1 MCGSIWRPARRSWPS
16 APRSWPIP
24 ACLSAL
30 SQSWP
35 AMAELILALDLP
47 TRREALR
54 LLDVLPALRWVKVG
68 SILMTAEGPG
78 LVRELVH
85 RGLQVFLDLK
95 WHHIPGPVAGPGAV
109 ARRLPVRMATVH
121 SCG

>member
-47 TRREALR
+47 TRSEALR
-54 LLDVLPALRWVKVG
+54 LLDRLPALRWVKVG

-78 LVRELVH
+78 LVRELVD
-85 RGLQVFLDLK
+85 RGLQVVLDLK
-95 WHHIPGPVAGPGAV
+95 WHDIPSTVAGAV
-109 ARRLPVRMATVH
+109 AVALGLGVR
-121 SCG
+121 